1 MIEDVVHHFTNVQVL
16 INQHDRVQL
25 QFFGSWMGLIAAT
38 LDTFPRYMSRFWKQY
53 DGALVQ
59 VVEVYSGDSDSPT
72 KCQKF
77 HRNHGLAVGLI
88 ISSLEPC
95 CPVTK
100 KQKTTTS
107 TLKSTNDK
115 GVANWTVG
123 SKKVNE
129 TPD

>member
-1 MIEDVVHHFTNVQVL
+1 
-16 INQHDRVQL
+16 
-25 QFFGSWMGLIAAT
+25 
-38 LDTFPRYMSRFWKQY
+38 MSRFWKQY
-53 DGALVQ
+53 DGALIQ

-77 HRNHGLAVGLI
+77 HRNHGLAAGVI

-95 CPVTK
+95 CLVTK
-100 KQKTTTS
+100 KQEATPP

-115 GVANWTVG
+115 GVANRTVG
-123 SKKVNE
+123 NKKVNE